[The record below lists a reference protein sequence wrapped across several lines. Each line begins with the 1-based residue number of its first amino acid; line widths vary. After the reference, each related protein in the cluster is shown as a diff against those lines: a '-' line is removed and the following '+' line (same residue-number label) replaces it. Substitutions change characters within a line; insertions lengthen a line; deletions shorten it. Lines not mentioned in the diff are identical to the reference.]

1 MAEVMPINFPLP
13 SESAVASYNYT
24 DMAEGTGVT
33 MFYLAATHG
42 DNILTPNQIYSEV
55 IEHSTGAHILTTDF
69 VKNMDVDY
77 DLSAFNSPRTVKG
90 TAYINFTGHIWK
102 SGTAV
107 VTAKFTIKVRKWDG
121 TTETEIGSATTAEI
135 SSPGS
140 AADYILT
147 ALAIPLTQTH
157 FGIGDVLRVTIEG
170 YDKEAAHFS
179 DTTNVLIVGQDPM
192 NRDGTYIIPSTDNPV
207 SITQTKIWIPFKI
220 EN

>member
-33 MFYLAATHG
+33 MFYLAATKG
-42 DNILTPNQIYSEV
+42 DNILTPNQIYSDV
-55 IEHSTGAHILTTDF
+55 IEYSTGAHILTTDF

-90 TAYINFTGHIWK
+90 TAYINFTGHIHK

-107 VTAKFTIKVRKWDG
+107 ATSKFTIKVRKWDG
-121 TTETEIGSATTAEI
+121 TTETEIGNATTAEL
-135 SSPGS
+135 SS
-140 AADYILT
+140 AANHNYILT

-170 YDKEAAHFS
+170 YDKEAAPDS
-179 DTTNVLIVGQDPM
+179 TNILIVGQDPM

-207 SITQTKIWIPFKI
+207 SITQAKIWIPFKI

>member
-1 MAEVMPINFPLP
+1 MPINFPLP

-33 MFYLAATHG
+33 MFYLAATNG
-42 DNILTPNQIYSEV
+42 DNILTPNQIYSDV
-55 IEHSTGAHILTTDF
+55 IEYSTGAHNLTPDF

-90 TAYINFTGHIWK
+90 TAYINFTFHQWK
-102 SGTAV
+102 SGEAV
-107 VTAKFTIKVRKWDG
+107 VTSKFTIKVRKWDG
-121 TTETEIGSATTAEI
+121 VTETEIGNATTAEL
-135 SSPGS
+135 SSLTAGQ
-140 AADYILT
+140 YILT

-170 YDKEAAHFS
+170 YDKEAAPRDS
-179 DTTNVLIVGQDPM
+179 TNILIVGQDPM

-207 SITQTKIWIPFKI
+207 SITQNKIWIPFKI

>member
-1 MAEVMPINFPLP
+1 MPINFPLP

-33 MFYLAATHG
+33 MFYLAATNG
-42 DNILTPNQIYSEV
+42 DNILTPNQIYSDV
-55 IEHSTGAHILTTDF
+55 IEYSTGEHNLTTDF

-90 TAYINFTGHIWK
+90 TAYINFTGHQWK

-107 VTAKFTIKVRKWDG
+107 VTSKFTIKVRKWDG
-121 TTETEIGSATTAEI
+121 VTETEIGNATTAEI
-135 SSPGS
+135 TD
-140 AADYILT
+140 AAGYKLT

-170 YDKEAAHFS
+170 YDKEDAHFS
-179 DTTNVLIVGQDPM
+179 DTTNILIVGQDPM

-220 EN
+220 DL

>member
-24 DMAEGTGVT
+24 DIAEGTGVT

-121 TTETEIGSATTAEI
+121 TTETEIGNATTAEI
-135 SSPGS
+135 TD
-140 AADYILT
+140 AAGYKLT

-157 FGIGDVLRVTIEG
+157 FAIGDILRVTIEG
-170 YDKEAAHFS
+170 YDKEAAPDS
-179 DTTNVLIVGQDPM
+179 TNILIVGQDPM

-207 SITQTKIWIPFKI
+207 SITQAKIWIPFKI

>member
-1 MAEVMPINFPLP
+1 MPINFPLP

-33 MFYLAATHG
+33 MFYLAATNG
-42 DNILTPNQIYSEV
+42 DNILTPNQIYSDV
-55 IEHSTGAHILTTDF
+55 IEYSTGAHNLTTDF

-107 VTAKFTIKVRKWDG
+107 VTSKFTIKVRKWDG
-121 TTETEIGSATTAEI
+121 TTETEIGNATTAEI
-135 SSPGS
+135 TD
-140 AADYILT
+140 AAGYKLT

-170 YDKEAAHFS
+170 YDKEAAPDS
-179 DTTNVLIVGQDPM
+179 TNILIVGQDPM
-192 NRDGTYIIPSTDNPV
+192 NRDGTYIIPSTDDPV
-207 SITQTKIWIPFKI
+207 SITQSKIWIPFKI

>member
-1 MAEVMPINFPLP
+1 MPINFPLP

-33 MFYLAATHG
+33 MFYLAATNG
-42 DNILTPNQIYSEV
+42 DNILTPNQIYSDV
-55 IEHSTGAHILTTDF
+55 IEYSTGEHNLTTDF

-90 TAYINFTGHIWK
+90 TAYINFTGHQWK

-107 VTAKFTIKVRKWDG
+107 VTSKFTIKVRKWDG
-121 TTETEIGSATTAEI
+121 VTETEIGNATTAEL
-135 SSPGS
+135 STSTAGQ
-140 AADYILT
+140 YILT

-170 YDKEAAHFS
+170 YDKEAAPDS
-179 DTTNVLIVGQDPM
+179 TNILIVGQDPM
-192 NRDGTYIIPSTDNPV
+192 NRDGTYIIPSTDDPV

>member
-1 MAEVMPINFPLP
+1 MPINFPLP

-33 MFYLAATHG
+33 MFYLAATNG
-42 DNILTPNQIYSEV
+42 DNILTPNQIYSDV
-55 IEHSTGAHILTTDF
+55 IEYSTGAHNLTTDF

-90 TAYINFTGHIWK
+90 TAYINFTFHQWK

-107 VTAKFTIKVRKWDG
+107 VTSKFTIKVRKWDG
-121 TTETEIGSATTAEI
+121 TTETEIGNATTAEI
-135 SSPGS
+135 TD
-140 AADYILT
+140 AAGYKLT

-170 YDKEAAHFS
+170 YDKEAAPDS
-179 DTTNVLIVGQDPM
+179 TNILIVGQDPM
-192 NRDGTYIIPSTDNPV
+192 NRDGTYIIPSTDDPV